1 MIRAMTPP
9 PAPDDA
15 APIDAD
21 ARRREF
27 DAQLDAAREKYE
39 SSVDNTLG
47 VEEEYAICDPATLDL
62 VPRYEDLR
70 VVAVDAGLDQAV
82 AGELLASEI
91 EFRTGR
97 NETWQDAHE
106 ELVDIRRRVAQVARD
121 SSALLGASATHP
133 WADYRE
139 QDTVK
144 LPYYEQLVAKMQY
157 VAHRNNTF
165 GLHVHVGVQGAD
177 RAIMVADALRAYQP
191 LLLALSASSPF
202 LDGRDSGLASSRHMI
217 FSRNFIRGNVAP
229 VFGTL
234 DGYLDHL
241 RWLHDVDSIDSVGQV
256 WWGTRP
262 HVLHGTV
269 ELRMFDG
276 QPDVRDTLALTA
288 LASGVIAHLCTLHDA
303 GELPD
308 PVDSHLVDENC
319 WRAARW
325 GTDAVFIDLQD
336 VAGARKQCAAEA
348 IGRLISAARLA
359 GAEKGL
365 GLDAGLDRAQQ
376 LLDAGCSALWQR
388 SVYEESGSL
397 EDAYRA
403 VLNATMS
410 SADETEPVT
419 SGS

>member
-1 MIRAMTPP
+1 MTP
-9 PAPDDA
+9 PAPDTTDGH
-15 APIDAD
+15 PGPDFD
-21 ARRREF
+21 ELLGLTRE
-27 DAQLDAAREKYE
+27 RYE
-39 SSVDNTLG
+39 SSVDGTLG
-47 VEEEYAICDPATLDL
+47 IEEEFAICTPDSLDL
-62 VPRYEDLR
+62 VPLYEVLR
-70 VVAVDAGLDQAV
+70 QRSVAAGLGDAV

-97 NETWQDAHE
+97 CESWAAAVE
-106 ELVDIRRRVAQVARD
+106 ELTDIRRRVATLAREAD
-121 SSALLGASATHP
+121 VLLGSSATHP

-139 QDTVK
+139 QDIVR
-144 LPYYEQLVAKMQY
+144 LPYYEALVERMQY

-177 RAIMVADALRAYQP
+177 RAIAVADALRSYQP

-202 LDGRDSGLASSRHMI
+202 LDGRDSGMASTRHMI

-241 RWLHDVDSIDSVGQV
+241 RWLRDAGSIDTVGQV

-288 LASGVIAHLCTLHDA
+288 LASGAVAHLCALHDA
-303 GELPD
+303 GELPP
-308 PVDSHLVDENC
+308 PVESHLVDENC

-325 GTDAVFIDLQD
+325 GTDAVF
-336 VAGARKQCAAEA
+336 ARVPSSERVCAAEA
-348 IGRLISAARLA
+348 IGVLIAQAREAGRAA
-359 GAEKGL
+359 GL
-365 GLDAGLDRAQQ
+365 ELDAGLDRAQQ
-376 LLDAGCSALWQR
+376 ILDAGCSAHWQR
-388 SVYEESGSL
+388 ATFEETGEL
-397 EDAYRA
+397 AVTYRA
-403 VLNATMS
+403 VIDATMS
-410 SADETEPVT
+410 SATADATA
-419 SGS
+419 